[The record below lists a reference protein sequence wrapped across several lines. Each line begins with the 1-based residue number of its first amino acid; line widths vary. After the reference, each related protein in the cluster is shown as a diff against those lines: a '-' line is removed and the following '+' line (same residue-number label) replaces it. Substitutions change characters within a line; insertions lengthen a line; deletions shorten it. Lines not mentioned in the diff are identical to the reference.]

1 VDNSFGEDG
10 FQIEDHE
17 VHQSEYIL
25 VDTVPG
31 NTTSAVIDHLNPG
44 TTYSFRVRAHSS
56 GNNSDYSN
64 TMTVTT
70 FPNPGTLCQAP
81 AVCFNQS
88 RFSVTAQWKTP
99 DGRSGAGNVV
109 RLTDDSGYFWFFD
122 PTNVEAVFKAING
135 CGLSNS
141 FWFFAGGLTNVEVT
155 LTVTDT
161 KTGAVKTYTN
171 AQGRAFQPIQD
182 TAAFTSCP

>member
-31 NTTSAVIDHLNPG
+31 NTTSAMIDHLNPG
-44 TTYSFRVRAHSS
+44 TMYSFRVRAHSS

-122 PTNVEAVFKAING
+122 PTNVEAVFKVING
-135 CGLSNS
+135 C
-141 FWFFAGGLTNVEVT
+141 A
-155 LTVTDT
+155 
-161 KTGAVKTYTN
+161 AVS
-171 AQGRAFQPIQD
+171 ASISCRRPRARAFQAWAGRCFQQGSGERWRVSQV
-182 TAAFTSCP
+182 A